1 MIKFINII
9 EKAMSTVILNPKIKI
24 KFKIKDESPVENE
37 EKDQEIEVPEVR
49 KKVKE
54 KKITVY
60 SKTVTF

>member
-1 MIKFINII
+1 
-9 EKAMSTVILNPKIKI
+9 MSTVILNPKIKI